1 MIDIDESYQLTYTH
15 DIHDTHDTHDIHDTH
30 DTNTKVTFTD
40 KLFEK
45 LKKKDLSEFPKG
57 TSLFSGGLEFFRLV
71 FSNNKELHIFRFPIE
86 CKFKDLTK
94 PIKIFSFEHL
104 KIILEKK

>member
-45 LKKKDLSEFPKG
+45 LKKKIYQSFQKG
-57 TSLFSGGLEFFRLV
+57 LLYFQE
-71 FSNNKELHIFRFPIE
+71 
-86 CKFKDLTK
+86 D
-94 PIKIFSFEHL
+94 
-104 KIILEKK
+104 

>member
-45 LKKKDLSEFPKG
+45 LKKKRFIRVSKRD
-57 TSLFSGGLEFFRLV
+57 FF
-71 FSNNKELHIFRFPIE
+71 IFRRIR
-86 CKFKDLTK
+86 
-94 PIKIFSFEHL
+94 IF
-104 KIILEKK
+104 